1 MNNGIGGSQNS
12 LVPIQPSERVKTTT
26 ITGFQVRV
34 VNVNLFTS
42 VSVSVQLFNNDTLVD
57 NQFLEISGADYDLW
71 TNNDQTLIDLVAQKL
86 GFVIEPTA

>member
-1 MNNGIGGSQNS
+1 MNVGVGGSSQS
-12 LVPIQPSERVKTTT
+12 LVPIEPSQRVKTTT

-42 VSVSVQLFNNDTLVD
+42 VSVSVQLFNNDSLVD
-57 NQFLEISGADYDLW
+57 NQFLEISGADYDGW

-86 GFVIEPTA
+86 GFVIAPQ